1 MPKDGAKLRSPL
13 LGRLDRVLK
22 GTAGVIKL
30 NHILNKK

>member
-13 LGRLDRVLK
+13 LGDWTVLK
-22 GTAGVIKL
+22 NTAGVIKL